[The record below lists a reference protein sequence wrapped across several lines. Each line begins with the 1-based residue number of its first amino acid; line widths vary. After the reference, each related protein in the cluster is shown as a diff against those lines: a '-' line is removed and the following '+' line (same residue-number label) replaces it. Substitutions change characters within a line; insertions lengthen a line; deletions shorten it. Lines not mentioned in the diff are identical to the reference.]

1 MKETRNTFQKTAVYE
16 MLQNMHDHP
25 TADRVYERVRREYP
39 SISRSTVYRILNQL
53 SERGEIYKV
62 VMPAAADRFDYHKE
76 PHYHIY
82 CPVCK
87 EVYDIGLKRM
97 EDIEKEAEQ
106 VSDFKILSHSIIFE
120 GICPHCRMQ
129 TEKSEG

>member
-16 MLQNMHDHP
+16 MLQKMDDHP
-25 TADRVYERVRREYP
+25 TADRVYERVRSQHP

-62 VMPAAADRFDYHKE
+62 VMPGTADRFDYHKK

-82 CPVCK
+82 CPVCG
-87 EVYDIGLKRM
+87 EVYDIDLERM
-97 EDIEKEAEQ
+97 DDLEAKAAQ
-106 VSDFKILSHSIIFE
+106 TSNFKILSHSIIFE
-120 GICPHCRMQ
+120 GICPRCR
-129 TEKSEG
+129 K